1 MNKAWLMAAPLG
13 AALLLGGWQLWPNP
27 SPTSAATPAQ
37 EAGPSSP
44 LTRQATTPPDEDSLQ
59 ARYEAFLAAEGSLTV
74 PTDPGLA
81 SLQVLFDER
90 EQLRQQ
96 SFTPA
101 EQEQLFAEDRLMEQW
116 TLRRKALAEA
126 GDADKPLLASEL
138 ELWLAE
144 QPQWFREAEANSRL
158 LGDLQSLERLPAA
171 ERDAVLREQLGP
183 EAADRLHQL
192 AQSQQG
198 FEQQLAGYL
207 AEIKPLPAERQ
218 AEQQPEILARW
229 FEPDQ
234 WRRVEALTRL
244 RLGESSPQ

>member
-13 AALLLGGWQLWPNP
+13 AALLLGGWQLWPAP
-27 SPTSAATPAQ
+27 SSTSAKPPAQ

-44 LTRQATTPPDEDSLQ
+44 LTRQAAPSLDENSLQ

>member
-1 MNKAWLMAAPLG
+1 MKRSLLIAVPLG
-13 AALLLGGWQLWPNP
+13 AALLLGAVLFWPDP
-27 SPTSAATPAQ
+27 
-37 EAGPSSP
+37 
-44 LTRQATTPPDEDSLQ
+44 PPDLTAAHEQGALRHQLAQRLERGETNTEDELL
-59 ARYEAFLAAEGSLTV
+59 ARYQSFLAAEGSLTV
-74 PTDPGLA
+74 PADPGLA

-101 EQEQLFAEDRLMEQW
+101 EQDQLFTEERLMEQW

-126 GDADKPLLASEL
+126 DDADKPLLASEI
-138 ELWLAE
+138 ELWLVE
-144 QPQWFREAEANSRL
+144 QPQWFRDAEANSRL
-158 LGDLQSLERLPAA
+158 LGDLQSLDQLPPT

-192 AQSQQG
+192 EQGRQG
-198 FEQQLAGYL
+198 FERQLAGYL
-207 AEIKPLPAERQ
+207 AELKPLPALDR

-229 FEPDQ
+229 FPAEQ

-244 RLGESSPQ
+244 QFGE

>member
-1 MNKAWLMAAPLG
+1 MSKAWLMAAPLG
-13 AALLLGGWQLWPNP
+13 AALLLGGWQLWPAP
-27 SPTSAATPAQ
+27 SPTSAAPPAQ
-37 EAGPSSP
+37 EAGPSAP
-44 LTRQATTPPDEDSLQ
+44 LARQATTSPDENSLQ